1 MQGRASYG
9 TERAA
14 GAEQRRPSRP
24 RGVDSPSGGGGYGR
38 CPGGA
43 PSGGRSGGVCG
54 GRGVAAVGAG
64 MGPDLGLS
72 GPWPLL
78 ALAGISIV
86 AMNNVQCAKYN

>member
-1 MQGRASYG
+1 V
-9 TERAA
+9 AA
-14 GAEQRRPSRP
+14 EATGVVPAELLREDAVVESAVV
-24 RGVDSPSGGGGYGR
+24 G
-38 CPGGA
+38 
-43 PSGGRSGGVCG
+43 
-54 GRGVAAVGAG
+54 GVAAVGAG